1 MNYISNFERA
11 VAFEARRRGVDGM
24 ICGHIH
30 RPEIS
35 DIDGVLYCNDGDWV
49 ENCTALVEDAEGRIS
64 LLRWTEEVSVLT
76 GAMPPSS
83 VALEQAA

>member
-1 MNYISNFERA
+1 VKYISSFERA

-49 ENCTALVEDAEGRIS
+49 ESCTALVEDAEGRIS
-64 LLRWTEEVSVLT
+64 LRRWTEDVELLADETSPV
-76 GAMPPSS
+76 A

>member
-1 MNYISNFERA
+1 MKYISSFERA

-24 ICGHIH
+24 ICGHVH

-35 DIDGVLYCNDGDWV
+35 DIDGVPYCNDGDWV
-49 ENCTALVEDAEGRIS
+49 ESCTALVEDAEGRIS
-64 LLRWTEEVSVLT
+64 LLRWTEDVELLADETSPV
-76 GAMPPSS
+76 A